1 MIQVKNR
8 HYFVSEKIIKEVF
21 KENDRYF
28 MRLRTDEIQEINE
41 QDYYNLGGK

>member
-8 HYFVSEKIIKEVF
+8 YYFVSEKIVKEVF
-21 KENDRYF
+21 KENNRYF